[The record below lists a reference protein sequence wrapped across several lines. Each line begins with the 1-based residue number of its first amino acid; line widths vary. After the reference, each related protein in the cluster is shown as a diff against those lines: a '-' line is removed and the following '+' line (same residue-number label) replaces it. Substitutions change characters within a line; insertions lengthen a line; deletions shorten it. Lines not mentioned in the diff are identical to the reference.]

1 MQKSEVLEREVHSLK
16 SQNESESQAR
26 RILEQRHSELQA
38 DLDNLRAG
46 QAEALGDATTQAKE
60 ADALRQELARTRA
73 EYEEIKQLETKNS
86 QKIAQLIEDQTTTL
100 RNLEEA
106 RLRGEDL
113 QSQIQ
118 GARTENDEVN
128 RALKD
133 ARDQKDRLLRAQ
145 ALEHERLMRDHI
157 AEADGDRAV
166 LEQQYFEAKALLD
179 QNERQLKQAKSEMD
193 ILHADNAGL
202 REELQRTEHA
212 LREARHVERVLR
224 NDLSE
229 GRASQSDYEQKI
241 AERDRLVA
249 QILDVAIAFRDSHSK
264 AFAALQPLSIHPA
277 TVLKNGTNP
286 SESVV
291 LSPPRLPMSPLREE
305 STPIDPTDPTAA
317 LEILRSYDLDA
328 FSETVS
334 KVGSVSRRWQKQC
347 KEYRERAKGKIT
359 FRNFAKGDLALF
371 LPTRNSVSKPWAAF
385 NGRTFSVASVVELC
399 NAEHRR
405 FQCPSLTIFSTLPD
419 VLLTNSRLESGL

>member
-179 QNERQLKQAKSEMD
+179 QNERQLKQAKSEID

-277 TVLKNGTNP
+277 SVLKNGTNP

-305 STPIDPTDPTAA
+305 STPIDPTDPSAA

-385 NGRTFSVASVVELC
+385 NGGNFISLLWLFVTLTIADFSLL
-399 NAEHRR
+399 
-405 FQCPSLTIFSTLPD
+405 PSLFSQRNRT
-419 VLLTNSRLESGL
+419 SC

>member
-179 QNERQLKQAKSEMD
+179 QNERQLKQAKSEID

-305 STPIDPTDPTAA
+305 STPIDPTDPSAA

-385 NGRTFSVASVVELC
+385 NGGIFISLLWLFVTLTIADFSLL
-399 NAEHRR
+399 
-405 FQCPSLTIFSTLPD
+405 PSLFSQRNRT
-419 VLLTNSRLESGL
+419 SC

>member
-179 QNERQLKQAKSEMD
+179 QNERQLKQAKSEID

-305 STPIDPTDPTAA
+305 STPIDPTDPSAA

-385 NGRTFSVASVVELC
+385 NGGNFISLLWLFVTLTIADFSVL
-399 NAEHRR
+399 
-405 FQCPSLTIFSTLPD
+405 PSLFSQRNRT
-419 VLLTNSRLESGL
+419 SC

>member
-73 EYEEIKQLETKNS
+73 EYEEVKQLETKNS

-179 QNERQLKQAKSEMD
+179 QNERQLKQAKSEID

-291 LSPPRLPMSPLREE
+291 LSPRLPMSPLREE
-305 STPIDPTDPTAA
+305 STPIDPTDPSAA

-385 NGRTFSVASVVELC
+385 NGGNFISLLWLFVTLTIADFSLL
-399 NAEHRR
+399 
-405 FQCPSLTIFSTLPD
+405 PSLFSQRNRT
-419 VLLTNSRLESGL
+419 SC

>member
-73 EYEEIKQLETKNS
+73 EYEEVKQLETKNS

-179 QNERQLKQAKSEMD
+179 QNERQLKQAKSEID

-305 STPIDPTDPTAA
+305 STPIDPTDPSAA

-385 NGRTFSVASVVELC
+385 NGGNFISLLWLFVTLTIADFSLL
-399 NAEHRR
+399 
-405 FQCPSLTIFSTLPD
+405 PSLFSQRNRT
-419 VLLTNSRLESGL
+419 SC

>member
-179 QNERQLKQAKSEMD
+179 QNERQLKQAKSEID

-305 STPIDPTDPTAA
+305 STPIDPTDPSAA

-385 NGRTFSVASVVELC
+385 NGGNFISLLWLFVTLTIADFSLL
-399 NAEHRR
+399 
-405 FQCPSLTIFSTLPD
+405 PSLFSQRNRT
-419 VLLTNSRLESGL
+419 SC

>member
-1 MQKSEVLEREVHSLK
+1 M
-16 SQNESESQAR
+16 
-26 RILEQRHSELQA
+26 QA

-60 ADALRQELARTRA
+60 ADSLRQELARTRA
-73 EYEEIKQLETKNS
+73 EYEEVKQLETKNS
-86 QKIAQLIEDQTTTL
+86 LKIAQLIEDQTTTL

-118 GARTENDEVN
+118 GARLENDDVN

-166 LEQQYFEAKALLD
+166 LEQQYFEAKAVLD
-179 QNERQLKQAKSEMD
+179 QNERQLKQAKSEID

-277 TVLKNGTNP
+277 TVLRNGANP

-385 NGRTFSVASVVELC
+385 NGGAVSVA
-399 NAEHRR
+399 
-405 FQCPSLTIFSTLPD
+405 
-419 VLLTNSRLESGL
+419 

>member
-1 MQKSEVLEREVHSLK
+1 MLEREVHSLK

-179 QNERQLKQAKSEMD
+179 QNERQLKQAKSEID

-277 TVLKNGTNP
+277 AVLKNGTNP

-328 FSETVS
+328 FSETIS

-385 NGRTFSVASVVELC
+385 NGRIFSTASVVKLC
-399 NAEHRR
+399 NAKHRR
-405 FQCPSLTIFSTLPD
+405 FQSPSLTIFSTQPD